1 MIIQN
6 LINWRLLT
14 KSVLIVLSFGEIR
27 LPQFNWFLRC
37 HCNHVVSYIYMP
49 VMFNSVV
56 ILQTIEQNNFKCF
69 KVCQSYCQETLI
81 FMSKLEV
88 IKPWTIW
95 NIDNQEDSPNQC
107 TSLIFMYMIIIEFLM
122 LCLINS
128 LKHLIQSNLKFS
140 TSVGIHQNLKLVLQ
154 PT

>member
-14 KSVLIVLSFGEIR
+14 KSILVVLSFVEIK

-49 VMFNSVV
+49 IMFNSVV
-56 ILQTIEQNNFKCF
+56 ILQTSEQNSFKCF
-69 KVCQSYCQETLI
+69 KICQSYCQGTII

-88 IKPWTIW
+88 IKPWRIW
-95 NIDNQEDSPNQC
+95 NVDNQEDMSKSMYKSYFYVHDYNR
-107 TSLIFMYMIIIEFLM
+107 IFHVVFDQYFRAF
-122 LCLINS
+122 NA
-128 LKHLIQSNLKFS
+128 K
-140 TSVGIHQNLKLVLQ
+140 
-154 PT
+154 